1 MTDSARKKERPV
13 VLIVDDDQMMRVL
26 ERNSLEQAGFAVE
39 EAADGETGLIAFQN
53 AQPDI
58 VLLDVMM
65 SGKDG
70 FTVCQEIRGMH
81 GGDMVPV
88 LIVTGLDDLES
99 INRAYEV
106 GATDFI
112 LKPINWTVLGHHVRY
127 MLRASQAFSELKDS
141 EFKNRA
147 LLNAIP
153 DLMFRIDKN
162 GIFLECRG
170 STQVPLLLPAEEF
183 LGKRLD
189 EVLPF
194 DVAQKAKHFI
204 GAAIQSGT
212 VQMFEYQ
219 LTMDNTVHFYEAR
232 IMQSGEDEVL
242 AIIRNISDR
251 KNAEKKVIQLA
262 YYDNLTGLPNRVL
275 LKDRLQQAQ
284 FRARRTNKQVAIMF
298 LDLDRFK
305 NINDTLGHNIG
316 DLLLQ
321 SVADRLKKSLRKT
334 DCITREKKGH
344 MKTTVARIGGDEFTI
359 LLTDIC
365 SIHNVITIANRLLNS
380 LKRPFILGTHEV
392 VISASIG
399 IAIYPTDNED
409 ADTLMKYADI
419 AMYHA
424 KDLGRNN
431 VQFYTES
438 MNTIAIERFNMENQL
453 RKALSNNEFILH
465 YQPKVDVQKG
475 IITGVEAL
483 IRWEHPKEGLVY
495 PDAFIPIA
503 EETAL
508 IVPIGEWVLHAA
520 CSQMLAWLAQGFPC
534 ERVGINISNI
544 QFRQNNFLEM
554 ILNVLEKTGL
564 NPHNLELELTESC
577 MMEHVEKGA
586 TVLRELRNMGVCIT
600 IDDFGTGYSSLS
612 YLKRLPI
619 NCLKIDKSFTKDVA
633 HDTDSKSIVK
643 AIIAMAHNLDLSVIA
658 EGVESEQQSLMLQEY
673 GCDLMQGYYFSKALP
688 GEEFLSL
695 ALETRDVP
703 SGYFSLRG

>member
-1 MTDSARKKERPV
+1 MIDSSREKERPV
-13 VLIVDDDQMMRVL
+13 VLIVDDDEMMRML
-26 ERNSLEQAGFAVE
+26 ERNSLEQAGFTVE

-53 AQPDI
+53 THPDI

-81 GGDMVPV
+81 RGDTVPV

-141 EFKNRA
+141 EAKNRA
-147 LLNAIP
+147 LINAIP

-162 GIFLECRG
+162 GILLECKG
-170 STQVPLLLPAEEF
+170 SKQIPLLLPAQDF

-194 DVAQKAKHFI
+194 DITQKTKHFI
-204 GAAIQSGT
+204 AAAIQSGT
-212 VQMFEYQ
+212 VQLFEYQ
-219 LTMDNTVHFYEAR
+219 LTMDNTVHYYEAR
-232 IMQSGEDEVL
+232 IMQSREDEVL
-242 AIIRNISDR
+242 AIIRDISDR
-251 KNAEKKVIQLA
+251 KSAEKKVIQLA

-275 LKDRLQQAQ
+275 LRDRLEQAQ
-284 FRARRTNKQVAIMF
+284 LRARRNNKQVAIMF

-334 DCITREKKGH
+334 DCIIREKKGH

-359 LLTDIC
+359 LLTDI
-365 SIHNVITIANRLLNS
+365 SNIHHVIMIANRLLNNM
-380 LKRPFILGTHEV
+380 KRPFILGTHEV
-392 VISASIG
+392 YITASIG
-399 IAIYPTDNED
+399 IAIYPTDSED

-438 MNTIAIERFNMENQL
+438 MNTAAIERFNMENQL

-465 YQPKVDVQKG
+465 YQPQVNVQKG

-495 PDAFIPIA
+495 PDAFIPLA
-503 EETAL
+503 EETSL
-508 IVPIGEWVLHAA
+508 IVPIGEWVMHAA
-520 CSQMLAWLAQGFPC
+520 CSQMHDMDCA
-534 ERVGINISNI
+534 RV
-544 QFRQNNFLEM
+544 
-554 ILNVLEKTGL
+554 
-564 NPHNLELELTESC
+564 
-577 MMEHVEKGA
+577 
-586 TVLRELRNMGVCIT
+586 
-600 IDDFGTGYSSLS
+600 SL
-612 YLKRLPI
+612 
-619 NCLKIDKSFTKDVA
+619 
-633 HDTDSKSIVK
+633 
-643 AIIAMAHNLDLSVIA
+643 
-658 EGVESEQQSLMLQEY
+658 
-673 GCDLMQGYYFSKALP
+673 
-688 GEEFLSL
+688 
-695 ALETRDVP
+695 
-703 SGYFSLRG
+703 